1 MNDDWWHDCCY
12 ECCLCSMLSP
22 RVSRPPRIRFGHFG
36 LRGSRG
42 EKWRNFYAPRNAS
55 GPFPMLE
62 VFEVF
67 AKKGLREQRER
78 AEKHGSVLEL

>member
-1 MNDDWWHDCCY
+1 
-12 ECCLCSMLSP
+12 
-22 RVSRPPRIRFGHFG
+22 
-36 LRGSRG
+36 
-42 EKWRNFYAPRNAS
+42 
-55 GPFPMLE
+55 MLE

>member
-1 MNDDWWHDCCY
+1 
-12 ECCLCSMLSP
+12 MLSP

-36 LRGSRG
+36 LPGSRA

-67 AKKGLREQRER
+67 EVFEEKGLREQRER
-78 AEKHGSVLEL
+78 TERCGSALELLIVDRRV